1 MNRELKDS
9 VIFIAA
15 SLIDLADMTESD
27 LREVV
32 ELVGTDAIRELLD
45 KGHLRFE
52 TSYEEMAEEI
62 CDYIDWDPVMVIPW
76 RRDEDLSRLGL
87 LIAETIDSNSPA
99 DEDVAER
106 LFSFLSWEGIGAWF
120 EINDGPGDLL

>member
-62 CDYIDWDPVMVIPW
+62 CDYIDWDPMMVIPW

-106 LFSFLSWEGIGAWF
+106 LFSFLSWEGIGAWLS
-120 EINDGPGDLL
+120 INDGSGSLM

>member
-1 MNRELKDS
+1 MNREMKDS

-32 ELVGTDAIRELLD
+32 ELVGADAIRDLLD
-45 KGHLRFE
+45 KGHLRYE
-52 TSYEEMAEEI
+52 LSYEEMAEEI
-62 CDYIDWDPVMVIPW
+62 CTVIDWEPTLVAPCRPD
-76 RRDEDLSRLGL
+76 RDLSRLGL
-87 LIAETIDSNSPA
+87 QVAETINSTSPA

-120 EINDGPGDLL
+120 EINDGSGDLL

>member
-9 VIFIAA
+9 VIFIVA

-32 ELVGTDAIRELLD
+32 ELVGIDAIRELLD
-45 KGHLRFE
+45 KGHLRYE
-52 TSYEEMAEEI
+52 LSYEEMAEEI

-106 LFSFLSWEGIGAWF
+106 LFSFLSWEGIGTWLS
-120 EINDGPGDLL
+120 INDSSGGLM